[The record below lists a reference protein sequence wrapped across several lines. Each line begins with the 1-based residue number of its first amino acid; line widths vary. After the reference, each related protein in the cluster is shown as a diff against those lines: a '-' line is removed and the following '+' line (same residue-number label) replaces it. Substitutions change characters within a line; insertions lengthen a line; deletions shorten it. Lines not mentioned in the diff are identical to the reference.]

1 MIRHITFCTPNMS
14 IAAEKCSHSAMA
26 YGCDET
32 NIFTPELIDDTFWA
46 FNQEIFTQDRGYGY
60 WLWKPYFIYLNLL
73 QMKEGDTLFYTD
85 AGVEFVNQVDKV
97 LSHMDSDVFLF
108 GNNYEHDHWCKST
121 VNYNINGILRLEK
134 KQAQASA
141 MIFNNCLE
149 TRMFVKDWLM
159 WCQMSFMIDD
169 SESWGNHPEF
179 QEHRHD
185 QAILTCLAVKNLIKL
200 HWWPAMYN
208 GGQFVYDKGTYTDTY
223 PVIFHHHRKRDHEW
237 T

>member
-1 MIRHITFCTPNMS
+1 MS

-46 FNQEIFTQDRGYGY
+46 FNQEIFTQERGYGY

-73 QMKEGDTLFYTD
+73 QMKEGDILFYTD

-97 LSHMDSDVFLF
+97 LSHMDGDIFLF
-108 GNNYEHDHWCKST
+108 GNNYNHEHWCKGDVT
-121 VNYNINGILRLEK
+121 DAILGYRPDRN
-134 KQAQASA
+134 QVQASA
-141 MIFNNCLE
+141 MIFRVCDESKRL
-149 TRMFVKDWLM
+149 VKRWLA
-159 WCQMSFMIDD
+159 WCQMPDYIDD
-169 SESWGNHPEF
+169 SPMETANNDIEF

-185 QAILTCLAVKNLIKL
+185 QAILTCVAFNHGIKL

-223 PVIFHHHRKRDHEW
+223 PVIFHHTRKRNDEW
-237 T
+237 

>member
-1 MIRHITFCTPNMS
+1 MS

-73 QMKEGDTLFYTD
+73 QMKEGDILFYTD

-108 GNNYEHDHWCKST
+108 GNNYEHDHWCKAT
-121 VNYNINGILRLEK
+121 INDIITDNTYLGT
-134 KQAQASA
+134 KQVQASA
-141 MIFNNCLE
+141 MIFKVTTA
-149 TRMFVKDWLM
+149 TRTFVKEWLT
-159 WCQMSFMIDD
+159 WCQMPGFIDD
-169 SESWGNHPEF
+169 SNTSVLPNNNEF
-179 QEHRHD
+179 HEHRHD
-185 QAILTCLAVKNLIKL
+185 QAILTCVAFNFGIKL

-223 PVIFHHHRKRDHEW
+223 PVIFHHHRKRNDEW
-237 T
+237 